1 MPVLLT
7 PECHNKMQ
15 KKAGFKLF
23 YLALLLLAFHWSTV
37 IYVNSTYLEQFV
49 SAKTVGILYICGTLL
64 TVLAFLHATPL
75 LTRFGNRQLTIFLT
89 LVELLALLG
98 MAFLPSPFVIIP
110 LFILHQAVVPLI
122 LFTLDIFMEDLI
134 GSKEGSTGGKRG
146 IFLTIMSL
154 MGAFA
159 SLGAGKL
166 LGAGTP
172 NFALAYMA
180 SAFILLPF
188 LYIIVK
194 RFRGF
199 KDPQYPSFEII
210 PGIKAFWKYKDVR
223 NVFCAHFLLQLFF
236 AFMVIYAPVYLST
249 VLKFNWEQIGQIL
262 FVGLMAYVFF
272 EYLIGYI
279 ADEYIGE
286 KEMMAFGFAIM
297 SISVSW
303 FVFLDSETVLAWMI
317 AMFIARVG
325 ASLVETTT
333 ESYFF
338 KHTQSKDANVIGLF
352 RITQPLAYM
361 IGAGLGVVV
370 LAFLPYELLF
380 VVLGFCMVP
389 GLFFAMALHD
399 TK

>member
-1 MPVLLT
+1 MSQHHA
-7 PECHNKMQ
+7 E
-15 KKAGFKLF
+15 KKQGLSYFTLHF
-23 YLALLLLAFHWSTV
+23 FSLSFHWSLV

-49 SAKTVGILYICGTLL
+49 TAKTVGVLYMLGTLL
-64 TVLAFLHATPL
+64 TLFAFLHATPL
-75 LTRFGNRQLTIFLT
+75 LSKFGNRQLTILLT
-89 LVELLALLG
+89 IVEIGALFG
-98 MAFLPSPFVIIP
+98 MAFSDSLYIVMP

-134 GSKEGSTGGKRG
+134 GVKEDATGERRG
-146 IFLTIMSL
+146 LFLTITSL
-154 MGAFA
+154 MGALA

-166 LGAGTP
+166 LGAGVP
-172 NFALAYMA
+172 NFALVYIL
-180 SAFILLPF
+180 SAGFLLPF
-188 LYIIVK
+188 LYIIIK

-199 KDPQYPSFEII
+199 KDPQYPSFQII
-210 PGIKAFWKYKDVR
+210 EGIKTFWRYKDVR

-249 VLKFNWEQIGQIL
+249 VLNFNWEQIGQIL
-262 FVGLMAYVFF
+262 FVGLMAYVCF
-272 EYLIGYI
+272 EYLVGYV
-279 ADEYIGE
+279 ADVFIGE
-286 KEMMAFGFAIM
+286 KEMMAFGFAVM
-297 SISVSW
+297 AISVSW
-303 FVFLDSETVLAWMI
+303 FAFLDSNTVLAWMI
-317 AMFIARVG
+317 AMFITRIG

-352 RITQPLAYM
+352 RVTQPLAYM
-361 IGAGLGVVV
+361 TGAGLGVVV

-380 VVLGFCMVP
+380 VVLGFCMIP

>member
-7 PECHNKMQ
+7 PECHNTLQ

-23 YLALLLLAFHWSTV
+23 YLALLLLSFHWSMV
-37 IYVNSTYLEQFV
+37 VYVNSTYLEQFV
-49 SAKTVGILYICGTLL
+49 SAKTVGVLYVCGTLF

-75 LTRFGNRQLTIFLT
+75 LSRFGNRQLTIFLT
-89 LVELLALLG
+89 ILEIAALLG
-98 MAFLPSPFVIIP
+98 MAFSESLLIVVP
-110 LFILHQAVVPLI
+110 LFILHQAIVPLI
-122 LFTLDIFMEDLI
+122 LFTLDIFMEDMI
-134 GSKEGSTGGKRG
+134 GKHEESTGERRG
-146 IFLTIMSL
+146 LFLTITSL
-154 MGAFA
+154 MGALA
-159 SLGAGKL
+159 SLGTGNL
-166 LGAGTP
+166 LGAGVP
-172 NFALAYMA
+172 NFTIVYLL
-180 SAFILLPF
+180 SAAILFPF
-188 LYIIVK
+188 LLIIIN

-199 KDPQYPSFEII
+199 SDPHYPSFEII
-210 PGIKAFWKYKDVR
+210 AGIKSFWKYKDVR

-236 AFMVIYAPVYLST
+236 AFMVIYVPVYLST
-249 VLKFNWEQIGQIL
+249 VLHYNWEQIGQIL
-262 FVGLMAYVFF
+262 FVGLMAYVCF
-272 EYLIGYI
+272 EYLVGYV
-279 ADEYIGE
+279 ADVFIGE

-297 SISVSW
+297 AVSISW
-303 FVFLDSETVLAWMI
+303 LVFLDSDTVLAWMI

-361 IGAGLGVVV
+361 TGAGLGVVV